1 MYKVR
6 MHCRGG
12 QGGKTGIKVLADAF
26 YLEGMDVQAFSI
38 YGAERRGA
46 PVASFLRVDEN
57 KIYERGYIEDPDCVF
72 VLDDSL
78 LKVKEEVGIYKG
90 LKKGGCLI
98 VNTKKKF
105 KGPLGIKTLAIDVNS
120 ISKQAMNRED
130 VVNIAI
136 LGAYSAFTK
145 KIGMK
150 SLEQAVYNMLGEKYS
165 EWVAPNIKAMRKAYS
180 ETEKLMKK
188 KVF

>member
-1 MYKVR
+1 VYKVR

-12 QGGKTGIKVLADAF
+12 QGGKTGIKILADAF

-57 KIYERGYIEDPDCVF
+57 KIYERGYIEDPDCVI

-90 LKKGGCLI
+90 LKKRGCLI
-98 VNTKKKF
+98 INTQKRVRA
-105 KGPLGIKTLAIDVNS
+105 PLGVKVLTIDVSS
-120 ISKQAMNRED
+120 ISKEVMNRD
-130 VVNIAI
+130 VVNVAI
-136 LGAYSAFTK
+136 LGAYSAFTGK
-145 KIGMK
+145 VGMK
-150 SLEQAVYNMLGEKYS
+150 SLEQAVFNMLGEKYS
-165 EWVAPNIKAMRKAYS
+165 EWVAPNIKAMNKAYV
-180 ETEKLMKK
+180 ETKKIMKK
-188 KVF
+188 

>member
-12 QGGKTGIKVLADAF
+12 QGGKTGVKILADAF

-46 PVASFLRVDEN
+46 PVASFLRVDEK
-57 KIYERGYIEDPDCVF
+57 KIYERGYIEDPDCVI

-78 LKVKEEVGIYKG
+78 LKVKEELGLYKG

-98 VNTKKKF
+98 VNTTKKVKAPRGV
-105 KGPLGIKTLAIDVNS
+105 KVLAIDASS
-120 ISKQAMNRED
+120 ISKETMNRD
-130 VVNIAI
+130 VTNIAI
-136 LGAYSAFTK
+136 LGAYAAFTG

-150 SLEQAVYNMLGEKYS
+150 TLEQAVFNMLGEKYS
-165 EWVAPNIKAMRKAYS
+165 EWVAPNIKSMHRTFLEAKKQLRK
-180 ETEKLMKK
+180 
-188 KVF
+188 